1 VIDLDLRAFF
11 DSVDHTLML
20 KAVERHT
27 EQKRILLYVRR
38 WLVAPVRQQDGTLVA
53 RDRGTPQGG
62 LCAAAHNPPYEQ
74 RWVMRSAWRLAL
86 VGAVAATGRC
96 A

>member
-1 VIDLDLRAFF
+1 MMF
-11 DSVDHTLML
+11 DKIGDSG
-20 KAVERHT
+20 E
-27 EQKRILLYVRR
+27 
-38 WLVAPVRQQDGTLVA
+38 
-53 RDRGTPQGG
+53 
-62 LCAAAHNPPYEQ
+62 PYEQ